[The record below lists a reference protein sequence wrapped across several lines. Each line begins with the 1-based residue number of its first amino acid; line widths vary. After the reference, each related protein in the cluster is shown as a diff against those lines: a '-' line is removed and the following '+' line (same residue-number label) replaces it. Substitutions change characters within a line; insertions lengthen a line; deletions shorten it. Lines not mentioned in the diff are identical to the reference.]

1 MHKKQQRPHCAD
13 QVGAVQAVLS
23 LNEEM
28 TITPRVRS
36 RKHIGRQGLTQPR
49 ESRDRPPRPTVSGGA
64 IWLYGGHAVLAALHN
79 PQRRNRR
86 LLLTAEQ
93 ARLWTDRLPSLP
105 QAEIVDRARIDQV
118 LPGGSVHQG
127 IALLAEPLAEP
138 TLDAACEP
146 IAGRRNIVVLL
157 DQVTDPHN
165 VGAILRSAAAFGAR
179 AVVTTER
186 HAPETTGVLA
196 KAASGALEIVPL
208 VRVVNLAR
216 ALGDLAD
223 HGYWRLG
230 LDGGAER
237 TLAEAAPDAD
247 IALVLGAEGSGL
259 RRLTAERCDLL
270 VRLPISTAVESLNVS
285 NAAAVALY
293 ALATRQSKA

>member
-1 MHKKQQRPHCAD
+1 MRQ
-13 QVGAVQAVLS
+13 
-23 LNEEM
+23 
-28 TITPRVRS
+28 
-36 RKHIGRQGLTQPR
+36 RKHFSRQRLSQPP
-49 ESRDRPPRPTVSGGA
+49 ESQRRGAPPGGA
-64 IWLYGGHAVLAALHN
+64 GWLYGTHPVLAALHN
-79 PQRRNRR
+79 PARHNRR
-86 LLLTAEQ
+86 LLMTAEQ
-93 ARLWTDRLPSLP
+93 ARILAEKLPAAP
-105 QAEIVDRARIDQV
+105 QVEIVERPRLDSL

-127 IALLAEPLAEP
+127 IALLAEPLPEP
-138 TLDAACEP
+138 GLDQACEP
-146 IAGRRNIVVLL
+146 LAGRRNIVVLL

-186 HAPETTGVLA
+186 YAPEARGTLA
-196 KAASGALEIVPL
+196 KAASGALELVPL

-216 ALGDLAD
+216 ALDDLAD

-230 LDGGAER
+230 LDGKAER
-237 TLAEAAPDAD
+237 TLAEAAPDAP

-270 VRLPISTAVESLNVS
+270 VRLPVSSAVESLNVS

-293 ALATRQSKA
+293 ALATGGTAGTRE